1 MKKGSLLSGYLEDP
15 SKTVW
20 LILFCFTIAF
30 FIGAAAAGL
39 YTGDA
44 DRIIPGFIT
53 ICSRPSQ
60 FTMDYFELGT
70 LGGAFL
76 NTAMVGLACN
86 MMLLVSGAHC
96 NGLTVAAYW
105 LTVGFATFGMTFT
118 NIWPF
123 FFGTWIYS
131 RIKKVKFG
139 TVANLAMFATSMG
152 PFASEL
158 MVRYPGL
165 EAHGFT
171 VQGVLAATAL
181 GVFVGCV
188 LPPLIAHVPNL
199 HLGFDL
205 YGAAPASGFLAFFI
219 YCVLYRSPGI
229 EVPTNTYLG
238 DGCRSFVNVF
248 FVSIFLLCI
257 AAGNILERGCHRRYR
272 DLLRHHG
279 HKTDFTTEFGIPVT
293 LINMG
298 TYGLFIMLYY
308 NIVHGMVYDGG
319 SIVFTSAKFTGATMG
334 AIMCM
339 FAFVAQGAQP
349 RTVFPIAVGYALA
362 SLLPFFAAY
371 TGLVETQNW
380 NLCTQAILVGMCFA
394 SGLAPITGKY
404 GFFAG
409 TAAGAIHATLVMSV
423 PLWHGGF
430 CLYNGGFTA
439 GIVAA
444 LMVPVLD
451 RYMGSYEERI
461 AKKELSRKK

>member
-1 MKKGSLLSGYLEDP
+1 MSLNSFFIEYEEKP

-20 LILFCFTIAF
+20 KILMGFTVAF
-30 FIGAAAAGL
+30 FVGAIAAAL
-39 YTGDA
+39 YTGQMNQL
-44 DRIIPGFIT
+44 IPGFLT

-76 NTAMVGLACN
+76 NTAMVGLACCV
-86 MMLLVSGAHC
+86 MLYVSGANC

-131 RIKKVKFG
+131 KIKKVRFG
-139 TVANLAMFATSMG
+139 TVANMAMFATSMG

-171 VQGVLAATAL
+171 VGGVLAAFVL
-181 GVFVGCV
+181 GAFVGCV
-188 LPPLIAHVPNL
+188 LPPLIAHIPNF

-205 YGAAPASGFLAFFI
+205 YSAAPASGMLAFLI

-229 EVPTNTYLG
+229 EVPTNTHLG
-238 DGCRSFVNVF
+238 EGYKAFVNVF
-248 FVSIFLLCI
+248 FILVFASCILSGILMDKNSLKRYSKLL
-257 AAGNILERGCHRRYR
+257 H
-272 DLLRHHG
+272 HHG
-279 HKTDFTTEFGIPVT
+279 HKTDFTSAFGIPVT

-298 TYGLFIMLYY
+298 MYGLFIMLYY
-308 NIVHGMVYDGG
+308 NLVHGLVFADGA
-319 SIVFTSAKFTGATMG
+319 IAITTAKFTGATMG

-349 RTVFPIAVGYALA
+349 ATVFPIAVGYAVA

-371 TGLVETQNW
+371 FGVVETQNW

-394 SGLAPITGKY
+394 SGLAPISGKY
-404 GFFAG
+404 GFLAG
-409 TAAGAIHATLVMSV
+409 VVAGALHATLVMSV

-439 GIVAA
+439 GIVAF

-451 RYMGSYEERI
+451 RFYGSYEERME
-461 AKKELSRKK
+461 KKKAANQS

>member
-1 MKKGSLLSGYLEDP
+1 MLFKSFMTDYEENP
-15 SKTVW
+15 SRIVW
-20 LILFCFTIAF
+20 GILCSFTTAF
-30 FIGAAAAGL
+30 FVGAVAAAI
-39 YTGDA
+39 YTGQMDQL
-44 DRIIPGFIT
+44 IPGFLT

-76 NTAMVGLACN
+76 NTAMVALACCL
-86 MMLLVSGAHC
+86 MLKISNAKC

-123 FFGTWIYS
+123 FFGTWVYS

-139 TVANLAMFATSMG
+139 TVANMAMFSTALA

-171 VQGVLAATAL
+171 PAGVLGAIAL
-181 GVFVGCV
+181 GIFVGCV
-188 LPPLIAHVPNL
+188 MPPLIAHIPTF

-205 YGAAPASGFLAFFI
+205 YSAGPAAGFLAFLL
-219 YCVLYRSPGI
+219 YCILYRSPGI
-229 EVPTNTYLG
+229 EVPTNTHLG
-238 DGCRSFVNVF
+238 EGYKAFVNCF
-248 FVSIFLLCI
+248 FFLVFLLCI
-257 AAGNILERGCHRRYR
+257 LTGIWMDKTSLHRYTK
-272 DLLRHHG
+272 LLKHHG
-279 HKTDFTTEFGIPVT
+279 HKTDFTSEFGIPVT

-298 TYGLFIMLYY
+298 IYGFFILLYY
-308 NIVHGMVYDGG
+308 NLVHGFVFADGA
-319 SIVFTSAKFTGATMG
+319 VTFTAAKFTGATMG

-349 RTVFPIAVGYALA
+349 ATVFPVAVGYAIA
-362 SLLPFFAAY
+362 SLLPFGAAY
-371 TGLVETQNW
+371 FGLVETQNW

-394 SGLAPITGKY
+394 SGLAPISGKY
-404 GFFAG
+404 GFLAG
-409 TAAGAIHATLVMSV
+409 AAAGALHATLVMSV

-430 CLYNGGFTA
+430 CLYNGGFTD
-439 GIVAA
+439 GVVAF
-444 LMVPVLD
+444 LLVPVLD
-451 RYMGSYEERI
+451 RFYGSYEERME
-461 AKKELSRKK
+461 KKKSA

>member
-1 MKKGSLLSGYLEDP
+1 MLFRSFMTDYEENPGRI
-15 SKTVW
+15 VW
-20 LILFCFTIAF
+20 GILCSFTTAF
-30 FIGAAAAGL
+30 FAGALAAGI
-39 YTGDA
+39 YTGQLEQ
-44 DRIIPGFIT
+44 IIPGFLT

-76 NTAMVGLACN
+76 NTAMVALACVL
-86 MMLLVSGAHC
+86 MLKVSQAKC

-131 RIKKVKFG
+131 KIKKVKFS
-139 TVANLAMFATSMG
+139 TVANLAMFSTALA

-171 VQGVLAATAL
+171 VAGVLGAILL
-181 GVFVGCV
+181 GIFVGCV
-188 LPPLIAHVPNL
+188 MPPLIAHIPTF

-205 YGAAPASGFLAFFI
+205 YSAGPAAGFLAFLL

-229 EVPTNTYLG
+229 EVPTNTHLG
-238 DGCRSFVNVF
+238 EGYKAFVNVF
-248 FVSIFLLCI
+248 FFLVFALCI
-257 AAGNILERGCHRRYR
+257 FTGISMDKGSLRRYTK
-272 DLLRHHG
+272 LLKHHG

-298 TYGLFIMLYY
+298 MYGFFILLYY
-308 NIVHGMVYDGG
+308 NAVHGFVFADGA
-319 SIVFTSAKFTGATMG
+319 VTFTAAKFTGATMG

-349 RTVFPIAVGYALA
+349 ATVFPVAVGYALA
-362 SLLPFFAAY
+362 SLLPFGAAY
-371 TGLVETQNW
+371 FGLVETQNW

-394 SGLAPITGKY
+394 SGLAPISGKY

-409 TAAGAIHATLVMSV
+409 VAAGAIHATLVMSV

-430 CLYNGGFTA
+430 CLYNGGFTD
-439 GIVAA
+439 GVVAF
-444 LMVPVLD
+444 LLVPVLD
-451 RYMGSYEERI
+451 RFYGTYEERME
-461 AKKELSRKK
+461 KRKAG